1 MALYFIS
8 DLHLEASRPD
18 ISDAFFCYLDSLP
31 ADAEH
36 LYILGD
42 FFEVW
47 VGDDD
52 DDSFHNQVIDA
63 LARKTAA
70 GTPVSLMH
78 GNRDFLIGSAFAERT
93 GITLLPDPF
102 LLEYSGHNSRC
113 YKYLLMHGDSLCTAD
128 TRYMAFRTQVRSP
141 AWQSA
146 LLQKSLQERRTI
158 ARSLREASQKEG
170 AEKAEYIMDV
180 TPQEVIDALRSAG
193 VHTLIHGH
201 THRPAI
207 HDVDMGNV
215 DKNSSTS
222 GKRIVLGDWDKAGF
236 DLRIDA
242 DHIELRRFPLDDV
255 TRKSPY
261 AETDTA
267 TGA

>member
-18 ISDAFFCYLDSLP
+18 ISDAFFSYLENLP
-31 ADAEH
+31 SDAEH

-52 DDSFHNQVIDA
+52 DDVFHNKIIGA
-63 LARKTAA
+63 LASKTAS
-70 GTPVSLMH
+70 GTTISLMH
-78 GNRDFLIGSAFAERT
+78 GNRDFLIGTAFAART
-93 GITLLPDPF
+93 GVTLLPDPF
-102 LLEYSGHNSRC
+102 LLEYSGH
-113 YKYLLMHGDSLCTAD
+113 KYLLMHGDSLCTAD
-128 TRYMAFRTQVRSP
+128 TRYMAFRTQVRNP
-141 AWQSA
+141 AWQTA
-146 LLQKSLQERRTI
+146 LLQKSLDERRAI
-158 ARSLREASQKEG
+158 ARSLRQASQQEG

-180 TPQEVIDALRSAG
+180 TPQEVVEALKTAATQ
-193 VHTLIHGH
+193 TLIHGH

-207 HDVDMGNV
+207 HEIDM
-215 DKNSSTS
+215 S
-222 GKRIVLGDWDKAGF
+222 KRIVLGDWDKAGF

-255 TRKSPY
+255 TDKLLF
-261 AETDTA
+261 AA

>member
-18 ISDAFFCYLDSLP
+18 ISDAFFSYLDNLP

-70 GTPVSLMH
+70 GTRISLMH

-93 GITLLPDPF
+93 GVTLLPDPF
-102 LLEYSGHNSRC
+102 LLEYASRDAHRH
-113 YKYLLMHGDSLCTAD
+113 KYLLMHGDSLCTAD
-128 TRYMAFRTQVRSP
+128 TRYMAFRAQVRSP
-141 AWQSA
+141 AWQAA
-146 LLQKSLQERRTI
+146 LLQKSLQERRAI

-170 AEKAEYIMDV
+170 SEKAEYIMDV
-180 TPQEVIDALRSAG
+180 TLQEVIDALVTAG
-193 VHTLIHGH
+193 VRTLIHGH

-207 HDVDMGNV
+207 HDVDTGHAR
-215 DKNSSTS
+215 

-236 DLRIDA
+236 DLRIDT

-255 TRKSPY
+255 TQKSTY
-261 AETDTA
+261 AKADTA

>member
-18 ISDAFFCYLDSLP
+18 ISDAFFDYLDKLP

-52 DDSFHNQVIDA
+52 DDAFHNQVIEA
-63 LARKTAA
+63 LARKTTA
-70 GTPVSLMH
+70 GTGISLMH
-78 GNRDFLIGSAFAERT
+78 GNRDFLIGSTFAERT
-93 GITLLPDPF
+93 GVTLLPDPF
-102 LLEYSGHNSRC
+102 LLQYSDQQF
-113 YKYLLMHGDSLCTAD
+113 LLMHGDSLCTAD
-128 TRYMAFRTQVRSP
+128 TRYMAFRNQVRNP
-141 AWQSA
+141 AWQAA
-146 LLQKSLQERRTI
+146 LLQKSLDERRAI
-158 ARSLREASQKEG
+158 ARSLRQTSQQEG
-170 AEKAEYIMDV
+170 AQKAEYIMDV
-180 TPQEVIDALRSAG
+180 TPEEVVGALSTAG
-193 VHTLIHGH
+193 VKTLIHGH

-207 HDVDMGNV
+207 HDIDVNRIP
-215 DKNSSTS
+215 

-242 DHIELRRFPLDDV
+242 DHIELRRFALN
-255 TRKSPY
+255 
-261 AETDTA
+261 DTA
-267 TGA
+267 QKTVYAAVPTASGA

>member
-18 ISDAFFCYLDSLP
+18 ISAAFFDYLENLP

-52 DDSFHNQVIDA
+52 DDGFHNQVIDV
-63 LARKTAA
+63 LARKTAS
-70 GTPVSLMH
+70 GTPISLMH
-78 GNRDFLIGSAFAERT
+78 GNRDFLLGSRFAQRT
-93 GITLLPDPF
+93 GITLLGDPF
-102 LLEYSGHNSRC
+102 PLSYGNHA
-113 YKYLLMHGDSLCTAD
+113 YLLMHGDSLCTAD
-128 TRYMAFRTQVRSP
+128 TRYMAFRSQVRNP
-141 AWQSA
+141 VWQAA
-146 LLQKSLQERRTI
+146 LLQKSLDERRAI
-158 ARSLREASQKEG
+158 ARSLRQASQKEG

-180 TPQEVIDALRSAG
+180 TPQEVIDALRNAG
-193 VHTLIHGH
+193 VPALIHGH

-207 HDVDMGNV
+207 HDIDTG
-215 DKNSSTS
+215 S
-222 GKRIVLGDWDKAGF
+222 GHAKRIVLGDWDRYGF
-236 DLRIDA
+236 DLRMDA
-242 DHIELRRFPLDDV
+242 DHLELRRFPLKDV
-255 TRKSPY
+255 TAKTIY
-261 AETDTA
+261 AA

>member
-18 ISDAFFCYLDSLP
+18 ISDAFFSYLDNLP

-47 VGDDD
+47 IGDDD
-52 DDSFHNQVIDA
+52 DDIFHNQVIDA
-63 LARKTAA
+63 LARKTRA
-70 GTPVSLMH
+70 GTRISLMH
-78 GNRDFLIGSAFAERT
+78 GNRDFLIGATFAART

-102 LLEYSGHNSRC
+102 LLNYSGHS
-113 YKYLLMHGDSLCTAD
+113 YLLMHGDSLCTAD
-128 TRYMAFRTQVRSP
+128 TRYMAFRNQVRNP

-146 LLQKSLQERRTI
+146 LLQKTLDERRAI
-158 ARSLREASQKEG
+158 ARSLRQTSQQEG
-170 AEKAEYIMDV
+170 AQKAEYIMDV
-180 TPQEVIDALRSAG
+180 TPDEVVGALRNAG
-193 VHTLIHGH
+193 VTTLIHGH

-207 HDVDMGNV
+207 HDIDMGG
-215 DKNSSTS
+215 TA

-242 DHIELRRFPLDDV
+242 DGIELRRFALDD
-255 TRKSPY
+255 TAQKSVY
-261 AETDTA
+261 AAVRA